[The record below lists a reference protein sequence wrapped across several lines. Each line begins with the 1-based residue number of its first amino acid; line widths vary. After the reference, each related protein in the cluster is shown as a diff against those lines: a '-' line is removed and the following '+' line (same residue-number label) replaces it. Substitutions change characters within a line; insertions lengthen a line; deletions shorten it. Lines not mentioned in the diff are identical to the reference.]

1 MKLLD
6 IKLARDDYHK
16 RIGSGIPQG
25 SLMLI
30 EGGHG
35 SGKSVMCQR
44 MAYGLLQNGYSV
56 TFVSSQM
63 TTVDFIYQM
72 FSLKYR
78 INKKL
83 IDGSLLY
90 IPVLPLISENA
101 PKKDFLEKIM
111 QSKPFYEKDV
121 IIIDSLSSVISKDV
135 NPENIRDFVSFLKRI
150 TGVNKV
156 IIFTINPEELD
167 RGIEEQLKLAST
179 IIIGVQLKPFGG
191 DIKNVATIVKYN
203 FPSQNYQKVTVFR
216 VEPNIG
222 FIVEITSIS

>member
-16 RIGSGIPQG
+16 RVGNGIPQG
-25 SLMLI
+25 SLVLI

-44 MAYGLLQNGYSV
+44 MVYGLLQNGHSV

-72 FSLKYR
+72 FSLKYP

-101 PKKDFLEKIM
+101 PKKDFLKKIM

-121 IIIDSLSSVISKDV
+121 IVIDSLSSVISKDV

-156 IIFTINPEELD
+156 IIFTVNPDELD

-179 IIIGVQLKPFGG
+179 FIIGVQLKPFGG

-203 FPSQNYQKVTVFR
+203 FASQNYQKVTVFR

-222 FIVEITSIS
+222 LIVEITSIS

>member
-16 RIGSGIPQG
+16 RIGGGIPRG
-25 SLMLI
+25 SLVLV

-156 IIFTINPEELD
+156 IIFTVNPEELD

-179 IIIGVQLKPFGG
+179 FITEVQLKPFGG

-203 FPSQNYQKVTVFR
+203 FASQNYQKVTVFR

-222 FIVEITSIS
+222 LIVEITSIS

>member
-16 RIGSGIPQG
+16 RVGNGIPQG
-25 SLMLI
+25 SLILI

-44 MAYGLLQNGYSV
+44 MVYGLLQNGYSV

-72 FSLKYR
+72 YSLKYP

-101 PKKDFLEKIM
+101 PQKDFLEKIM

-121 IIIDSLSSVISKDV
+121 IVIDSLSSVISKDV

>member
-6 IKLARDDYHK
+6 IRLARDDYHK
-16 RIGSGIPQG
+16 RIGGGIPQG
-25 SLMLI
+25 SLILI

-44 MAYGLLQNGYSV
+44 MAYGLLQNGHSV
-56 TFVSSQM
+56 TFISSQM

-72 FSLKYR
+72 FSLKYP

-111 QSKPFYEKDV
+111 QSKPFYEKEV
-121 IIIDSLSSVISKDV
+121 VVIDSLSSVISKDV

-167 RGIEEQLKLAST
+167 RRVEEQLKLAST
-179 IIIGVQLKPFGG
+179 IIIDVQVKPFGG

-203 FPSQNYQKVTVFR
+203 FSVTNYQKVTVFR
-216 VEPNIG
+216 VEPKIG

>member
-16 RIGSGIPQG
+16 RVGNGIPEG
-25 SLMLI
+25 SLVLI
-30 EGGHG
+30 EGSHG

-44 MAYGLLQNGYSV
+44 VVYGLLQNGHSV
-56 TFVSSQM
+56 TYISSQM

-72 FSLKYR
+72 FSLKYP

-101 PKKDFLEKIM
+101 PKKDFLKKIM
-111 QSKPFYEKDV
+111 QSKPFYEKEV
-121 IIIDSLSSVISKDV
+121 VVIDSLSSVISKDV
-135 NPENIRDFVSFLKRI
+135 NPENIRDFISFLKRI

-156 IIFTINPEELD
+156 IVFTINPEELD
-167 RGIEEQLKLAST
+167 RSIEEQLKLAST
-179 IIIGVQLKPFGG
+179 IIIEVQVKPFGG

-203 FPSQNYQKVTVFR
+203 FASQNYQKVTVFR
-216 VEPNIG
+216 VEPKIG